1 MSWLAA
7 ALEETAGYPSP
18 EPLSTF
24 ERSIEPQW
32 IEEALAATG
41 TASMRRRRLPAE
53 QVVWVVL
60 GMALTRD
67 RPIKEVVSKLDLAL
81 PGPKLEVASSSVSQA
96 RSRLGPAPLHWLFD
110 RCSTQWALQS
120 AATHKWQGLSV
131 FALDGTTLRV
141 ADSDANRAHFGLAS
155 GGDRAASG
163 YPMLRMVA
171 LAAARSHLI
180 YAAAFGPYSD
190 GEHTYAQALWERIPT
205 DSVTLVD
212 RGFFAARI
220 FLGVER
226 GENRHWL
233 IRTKVNTKWRILKR
247 LGRDDLVV
255 ELDVSPAARQADPTL
270 PRTFTARA
278 VGYTSPRRERAWLL
292 TSLSDS
298 HLYPA
303 KDIIALYR
311 ERWELELAYDELKTH
326 LLDRRETIRSRSVA
340 GVEQE
345 LWGILLTYNLVRL
358 EMERIAAEANVPPAR
373 ISFLTAM
380 RLIRDE
386 WSWCAVAQ
394 PGTIP
399 QKLRRLREELL
410 RFILPA
416 RRSKRIYPRAVKIK
430 MSHYAKKRPDS
441 ARGGPK

>member
-1 MSWLAA
+1 
-7 ALEETAGYPSP
+7 
-18 EPLSTF
+18 
-24 ERSIEPQW
+24 
-32 IEEALAATG
+32 
-41 TASMRRRRLPAE
+41 
-53 QVVWVVL
+53 
-60 GMALTRD
+60 MALTRD

-81 PGPKLEVASSSVSQA
+81 PGPKLDVASSSVSQA
-96 RSRLGPAPLHWLFD
+96 RSRLGPAPLRWLFD

-120 AATHKWQGLSV
+120 AATHQWQGLSV

-141 ADSDANRAHFGLAS
+141 ADSDANRGHFGLAS

-163 YPMLRMVA
+163 YPMLRIVT
-171 LAAARSHLI
+171 LAATRSHLV
-180 YAAAFGPYSD
+180 YAASFGPYKD
-190 GEHTYAQALWERIPT
+190 GEHTYAQPLWERIPNS
-205 DSVTLVD
+205 SVVLVD
-212 RGFFAARI
+212 RNFFAAKI
-220 FLGVER
+220 FLGIER
-226 GENRHWL
+226 IGSNRHWL
-233 IRTKVNTKWRILKR
+233 IRTKVDTKWRILKR

-255 ELDVSPAARQADPTL
+255 ELDVSPSAKQADPSL

-278 VGYTSPRRERAWLL
+278 IGYTSPRRKKAWLL
-292 TSLSDS
+292 TSLLNAVS
-298 HLYPA
+298 YPA
-303 KDIIALYR
+303 KEIIALYR

-326 LLDRRETIRSRSVA
+326 MLDRREAIRSRSVA

-358 EMERIAAEANVPPAR
+358 EMERIAAEANLAPSR
-373 ISFLTAM
+373 ISFLTAL

-399 QKLRRLREELL
+399 QKLRRLREEIL
-410 RFILPA
+410 RFVLPL

-430 MSHYAKKRPDS
+430 MSHYAKNRPDV